1 VSAATRNVT
10 LTVID
15 RAGDTRQLIA
25 ATGQVLMHVLR
36 DNIDI
41 NVGICGG
48 EISCGT
54 CLVRLTPEWSATIAA
69 AGEDEQDMLDALG
82 AGKHARLGC
91 QLILDEA
98 ADGMQATLLHE
109 E

>member
-1 VSAATRNVT
+1 VT
-10 LTVID
+10 D
-15 RAGDTRQLIA
+15 RTGDSRQLIA
-25 ATGQVLMHVLR
+25 STGQVLMHVLR

-54 CLVRLTPEWSATIAA
+54 CLVKLAPNWEANISAAS
-69 AGEDEQDMLDALG
+69 EDEQDMLDALS
-82 AGKHARLGC
+82 APEHARLGC
-91 QLILDEA
+91 QIILDAA

>member
-1 VSAATRNVT
+1 MGEVT

-15 RAGDTRQLIA
+15 RDGDSRQLIA
-25 ATGQVLMHVLR
+25 STGQVLMHVLR

-54 CLVRLTPEWSATIAA
+54 CLVRLAPEWAAGIAA

-82 AGKHARLGC
+82 AEKHARLGC
-91 QLILDEA
+91 QIILDEA
-98 ADGMQATLLHE
+98 ANGMQATLLHE